1 MIKNILILVLGYFIW
16 IAYFDEAHSA
26 NQENQYCDIK
36 TTLIKT
42 VDKNGKTINE
52 ESKEI
57 VECNDGVKNILQ
69 DAGIAKECKYY
80 NWIGI
85 EGYTPVEYR
94 SLACEKL
101 DGGYELI
108 RCLKGDSMYPYVLT
122 TVASD
127 KTHCKP
133 INLLDPERWVF
144 G

>member
-57 VECNDGVKNILQ
+57 VDTN
-69 DAGIAKECKYY
+69 ASKEEKSDEA
-80 NWIGI
+80 IKA
-85 EGYTPVEYR
+85 EHAEE
-94 SLACEKL
+94 LAAIK
-101 DGGYELI
+101 
-108 RCLKGDSMYPYVLT
+108 
-122 TVASD
+122 AS
-127 KTHCKP
+127 
-133 INLLDPERWVF
+133 N
-144 G
+144 